1 MELSFAEKVVN
12 VKITANVKLSQNY
25 FIRMTPMFI
34 KKHIL
39 SAFDYFMGDGYC
51 STTFSNLGQINLPE
65 EMEEFVK
72 DLGFMIGRSRN
83 KPGSCG
89 CISCKD
95 KLYITF
101 TRKIKESEYERLFF
115 TKLVEMGIPVTIESN
130 RGR

>member
-1 MELSFAEKVVN
+1 MELAFQEKNIN

-25 FIRMTPMFI
+25 LIRLVPMFI

-39 SAFDYFMGDGYC
+39 STVEFFMGDRYC
-51 STTFSNLGQINLPE
+51 STTFSNLGQIKLPK
-65 EMEEFVK
+65 EMEEYVK
-72 DLGFMIGRSRN
+72 DLGFMIGRSRT

-115 TKLVEMGIPVTIESN
+115 TKLVEMNIPVTIESN
-130 RGR
+130 KGR